1 MKLKLLTSYRVPF
14 MSTQYPGCVVEGVLD
29 FGGVLDGVVEGV
41 LDGVVEGVLDG
52 VVERQCPLVTHSTE

>member
-1 MKLKLLTSYRVPF
+1 